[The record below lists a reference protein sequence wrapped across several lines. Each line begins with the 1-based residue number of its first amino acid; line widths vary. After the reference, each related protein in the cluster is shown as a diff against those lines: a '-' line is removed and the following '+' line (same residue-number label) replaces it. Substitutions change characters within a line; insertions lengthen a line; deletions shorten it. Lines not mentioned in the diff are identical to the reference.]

1 MTKLHEATELGQ
13 SIWLDYIRRSFIESG
28 ELQRLIDDGLRGIT
42 SNPSIFEEAIGNS
55 SDYDDAMRQLTAEG
69 KTVGELYDALV
80 IKDIQAAADLL
91 RPVYDQSDGLDG
103 YVSLEANPNLAY
115 DVEGTIEEVHHLHAQ
130 VDRPNVMFKIPA
142 TTAGIPAIATLI
154 SEGIPINVTLIFSLK
169 HYEAVADAY
178 VRGIERRALA
188 GDDVSHV
195 ASVASFFISRV
206 DTVVDKKLQAVGN
219 RELTGQIGVAN
230 AKMAY
235 ARYLGIFSSERWQ
248 QLEAKGAH
256 AQRILFGSTSVKN
269 PDYPDTF
276 YVDNLMGAN
285 TVNTLPRVA
294 LDALRDHGVIAS
306 GLTTNLEQA
315 RQQLNQLAA
324 LGIDLDAIT
333 QALQDKGVHQ
343 FATSF
348 SKVSEAIAEKA
359 KLFKRQTV

>member
-1 MTKLHEATELGQ
+1 
-13 SIWLDYIRRSFIESG
+13 
-28 ELQRLIDDGLRGIT
+28 
-42 SNPSIFEEAIGNS
+42 
-55 SDYDDAMRQLTAEG
+55 MRQLTAQG

-80 IKDIQAAADLL
+80 IKDIQAVADLL
-91 RPVYDQSDGLDG
+91 RPVYDQSDGIDG

-115 DVEGTIEEVHHLHAQ
+115 DLEGTIEEVHHLHAQ

-188 GDDVSHV
+188 GDDVSNV

-206 DTVVDKKLQAVGN
+206 DTVVDKKLQAVGT
-219 RELTGQIGVAN
+219 RDLTGQIGVAN

-235 ARYLGIFSSERWQ
+235 ARYLSIFSSERWQ

-306 GLTTNLEQA
+306 GLTSNLEQA
-315 RQQLNQLAA
+315 RRQLNQLAA

-333 QALQDKGVHQ
+333 QALQDKGVQQ

-359 KLFKRQTV
+359 KLFTRQTV

>member
-1 MTKLHEATELGQ
+1 
-13 SIWLDYIRRSFIESG
+13 
-28 ELQRLIDDGLRGIT
+28 
-42 SNPSIFEEAIGNS
+42 
-55 SDYDDAMRQLTAEG
+55 
-69 KTVGELYDALV
+69 
-80 IKDIQAAADLL
+80 
-91 RPVYDQSDGLDG
+91 
-103 YVSLEANPNLAY
+103 LEANPNLAY

-219 RELTGQIGVAN
+219 RNLTGQIGVAN

-235 ARYLGIFSSERWQ
+235 ARYLSIFSSERWQ

-315 RQQLNQLAA
+315 RQQINQLAA

-333 QALQDKGVHQ
+333 QALQDKGVQQ

>member
-28 ELQRLIDDGLRGIT
+28 ELQRLIDEGLRGIT

-69 KTVGELYDALV
+69 KTVGQLYDALV

-91 RPVYDQSDGLDG
+91 RPVYDQSDGIDG

-142 TTAGIPAIATLI
+142 TTAGISAIATLI

-206 DTVVDKKLQAVGN
+206 DTAVDKKLQAVGN
-219 RELTGQIGVAN
+219 RNLSGQIGVAN

-235 ARYLGIFSSERWQ
+235 ARYLSIFSSERWQ

-276 YVDNLMGAN
+276 YIDNLMGAN

-294 LDALRDHGVIAS
+294 LDALREHGVIAS
-306 GLTTNLEQA
+306 GLTSNLEQA

-333 QALQDKGVHQ
+333 QALQDKGVQQ

-359 KLFKRQTV
+359 KLFKRQTA

>member
-28 ELQRLIDDGLRGIT
+28 ELQSLIDDGLRGIT

-91 RPVYDQSDGLDG
+91 RPVYDQSDCIDG

-154 SEGIPINVTLIFSLK
+154 SEGIPINVTLIFSLQ

-178 VRGIERRALA
+178 MRGIERRALA
-188 GDDVSHV
+188 GEDVSHV

-219 RELTGQIGVAN
+219 RELMGQIGVAN

-235 ARYLGIFSSERWQ
+235 ARYLSIFSSERWQ
-248 QLEAKGAH
+248 QLEAKGAQ

-294 LDALRDHGVIAS
+294 LDALRDHAVIAS
-306 GLTTNLEQA
+306 GLTSNLEQA
-315 RQQLNQLAA
+315 RQQLNRLAA

-333 QALQDKGVHQ
+333 QALQDKGVQQ

-359 KLFKRQTV
+359 KLFKRQTA

>member
-28 ELQRLIDDGLRGIT
+28 ELQRLIDEGLRGIT

-55 SDYDDAMRQLTAEG
+55 SDYDDAMRHLTAEG

-91 RPVYDQSDGLDG
+91 RPVYDQSDGIDG

-178 VRGIERRALA
+178 IRGIERRALA
-188 GDDVSHV
+188 GDDISKV

-206 DTVVDKKLQAVGN
+206 DTVVDKKLQAVGKHD
-219 RELTGQIGVAN
+219 LTGKIGVAN
-230 AKMAY
+230 AKLAY
-235 ARYLGIFSSERWQ
+235 ARYLSIFSSERWQ
-248 QLEAKGAH
+248 QLEAKGAQ

-306 GLTTNLEQA
+306 GLTNNLEQA
-315 RQQLNQLAA
+315 RQLLNQLAA

-333 QALQDKGVHQ
+333 QALQDKGVQQ

-359 KLFKRQTV
+359 QQFRRQTV